1 MLPLLLA
8 AIVFLFL
15 VVGSIAFLLCA
26 AVPRLRQYA
35 LSVALWCAMW
45 GPCFASLLL
54 IAGLGLV
61 AAAFMAKAGDM
72 RSFQFSRLVP
82 VFGWGYLTVGIL
94 VTLIVATTAAWMH
107 QAIVKRFTFVLF
119 RIYAATVCAGIGS
132 VFGWSF
138 GWWIMTT
145 NLNGYVSFFLWIPSM
160 LALVTAFGF
169 GAYRGARGLR
179 GKAPERFAF
188 VTPAEYE
195 GAEESD
201 LPKTAI
207 SATTD

>member
-15 VVGSIAFLLCA
+15 VVGSLAFLVCV

-45 GPCFASLLL
+45 GPCFAGLLL
-54 IAGLGLV
+54 IAGAGLV
-61 AAAFMAKAGDM
+61 AAAFFAKAGDIQ
-72 RSFQFSRLVP
+72 SFQFPRLAP
-82 VFGWGYLTVGIL
+82 VLGWGYIAVGVL
-94 VTLIVATTAAWMH
+94 VTLIVATAAAWMH
-107 QAIVKRFTFVLF
+107 QTVVKRFTFVLF

-132 VFGWSF
+132 VFGWCL
-138 GWWIMTT
+138 GWWIMAT
-145 NLNGYVSFFLWIPSM
+145 NMNGYVSLSLWIPSM
-160 LALVTAFGF
+160 LALITAFGF

-195 GAEESD
+195 GR
-201 LPKTAI
+201 
-207 SATTD
+207 